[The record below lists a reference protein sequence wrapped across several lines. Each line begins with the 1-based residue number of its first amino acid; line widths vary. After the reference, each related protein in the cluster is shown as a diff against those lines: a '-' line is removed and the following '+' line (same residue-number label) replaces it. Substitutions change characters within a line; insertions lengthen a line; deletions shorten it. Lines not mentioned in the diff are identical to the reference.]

1 MIYIVSALYIEAKFF
16 IEKFNLK
23 KNNSLNEF
31 QIFENKK
38 IKLIISG
45 VGRVK
50 SAIAL
55 TYLSTKFNIKEND
68 FIFNIGF
75 CGSLDKDKNLADI
88 ILVSKIESAYNL
100 KKFYPDM
107 LYKHNFY
114 EGTLKTFDTIVEN
127 YNIQIKDGTSVFQ
140 NFKKDSEIKINN
152 DYNVIYISSQKELQN
167 SYIDMEAYGF
177 FEAASVF
184 FRKDKIIVLKVV
196 SDILTV
202 DKNSR
207 IILDFNS
214 ENMND
219 KTTDLNSMKIE
230 KNKKESRDILNL
242 SFEKIYEWLLNF
254 LEFYDEDNSDFSLS
268 ELEVIKNTRQI
279 LKLSDTMNYEFLNIL
294 KYLKLSNKNI
304 LEILKKCE
312 RIEIKNK
319 LEGKIY
325 FENFKKRYI
334 K

>member
-1 MIYIVSALYIEAKFF
+1 MIYIVCALYIEAKFF

-23 KNNSLNEF
+23 KNNLLNEF
-31 QIFENKK
+31 QVFENEN

-45 VGRVK
+45 VGRIK

-55 TYLSTKFNIKEND
+55 TYLTTKFNIKEND
-68 FIFNIGF
+68 FVFNIGF
-75 CGSLDKDKNLADI
+75 CGSLDKNKNLADI
-88 ILVSKIESAYNL
+88 ILISKIESAYNL

-127 YNIQIKDGTSVFQ
+127 YNIHIKDGVSVFQ
-140 NFKKDSEIKINN
+140 NFEKDSEIKINN
-152 DYNVIYISSQKELQN
+152 DYNVIYISTEKELEN
-167 SYIDMEAYGF
+167 NYIDMEGYGF

-196 SDILTV
+196 SDILTLN
-202 DKNSR
+202 KNSR

-219 KTTDLNSMKIE
+219 KITDLNSIKIE

-242 SFEKIYEWLLNF
+242 SFEKIYKWLLNF
-254 LEFYDEDNSDFSLS
+254 LEFYDKDNNIFSMQ
-268 ELEVIKNTRQI
+268 EFEVIKNIRQI

-294 KYLKLSNKNI
+294 KYLKLNNKDI
-304 LEILKKCE
+304 LEIFKEYEK
-312 RIEIKNK
+312 IEIKTK

-325 FENFKKRYI
+325 FEDFKKRFI